1 MRSCRGGGRDGATLG
16 GVHGGYAAGALLSLV
31 LLVPVLRHGCAACAP
46 FSSSALL
53 GFRGVPVSASE
64 LGSDRSA
71 ARRLMGVMM
80 MPVS

>member
-1 MRSCRGGGRDGATLG
+1 
-16 GVHGGYAAGALLSLV
+16 
-31 LLVPVLRHGCAACAP
+31 
-46 FSSSALL
+46 
-53 GFRGVPVSASE
+53 VSASE